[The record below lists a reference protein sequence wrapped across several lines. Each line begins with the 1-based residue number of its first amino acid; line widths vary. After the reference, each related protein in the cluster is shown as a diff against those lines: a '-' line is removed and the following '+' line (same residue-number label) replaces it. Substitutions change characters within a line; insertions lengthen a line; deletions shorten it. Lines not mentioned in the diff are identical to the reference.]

1 MSVLAK
7 PRVIIVV
14 AGLIFGILAAMM
26 TEWGNPS
33 NMGICI
39 ACFLRDISGGLGLH
53 RAGVVQYLRPE
64 IMGLVL
70 GAFASSLIFRE
81 FRARGGSAPLVRFV
95 LAAFVMIGA
104 LVFLGCPVRAVLRL
118 AGGDLNGI
126 TALVGIVVGAA
137 VGIWF
142 LRRGFNLGRARK
154 VNSAAGWVMPVIMF
168 CVLLLAI
175 FTPYFIFSSDG
186 GPGSMHAAIWIAALV
201 GLGVGVMAQ
210 KTRMCFVGGWRD
222 LIMVRDTY
230 LFGAIAAFFVGAL
243 IANAALGHLD
253 WGFVGQPVA
262 HDNHLWN
269 FLSMSLVGLAC
280 TLLGGC
286 PLRSLILSG
295 EGDIDAGV
303 TVLGLIVGAAIAH
316 NFATTAGPSGIGD
329 FSVIAVILGLVFC
342 LSVGFLFREKLA

>member
-1 MSVLAK
+1 
-7 PRVIIVV
+7 
-14 AGLIFGILAAMM
+14 
-26 TEWGNPS
+26 
-33 NMGICI
+33 
-39 ACFLRDISGGLGLH
+39 
-53 RAGVVQYLRPE
+53 
-64 IMGLVL
+64 
-70 GAFASSLIFRE
+70 
-81 FRARGGSAPLVRFV
+81 
-95 LAAFVMIGA
+95 MIGA

-126 TALVGIVVGAA
+126 TALVGIVVGAV

-142 LRRGFNLGRARK
+142 LRRGFNLGRAGK

-175 FTPYFIFSSDG
+175 FTPYVIFSSES
-186 GPGSMHAAIWIAALV
+186 GPGSMHAAIWISALV

-243 IANAALGHLD
+243 IVNAALGHLD
-253 WGFVGQPVA
+253 WGFIGQPVA

-316 NFATTAGPSGIGD
+316 NFATTASPAGIGD

-342 LSVGFLFREKLA
+342 LAVGFLFREKLA